1 MNNNTSSGAVTG
13 HPVQWLAAGVDY
25 MQTHNDYAFL
35 KKRLLSFVTV
45 LYVRHFPR
53 NSGGIIVM
61 TMSVL
66 RFHFRIYWTESEI
79 RSSSILIGWYR
90 ILPPRIYIA
99 TKYEIKHS

>member
-13 HPVQWLAAGVDY
+13 HLVQWLAAGVDY
-25 MQTHNDYAFL
+25 MQTHNDDAFL
-35 KKRLLSFVTV
+35 KKNLLSFVTV
-45 LYVRHFPR
+45 LYVRHYPR

-79 RSSSILIGWYR
+79 GSSSILTGWYR
-90 ILPPRIYIA
+90 IPPPRIYIA
-99 TKYEIKHS
+99 TK